1 MDALLRIA
9 HVIKTHLA
17 ILSADG
23 ELVLL
28 VWIEVDTLHIG
39 VLENGPH
46 VAAFRIA
53 HIVTLDAVTG
63 GTGDA
68 LKFDDLFC
76 SIFYKFSIINKCENN
91 LKSKKLKK

>member
-68 LKFDDLFC
+68 LSSMVYLIRYFISLAKID
-76 SIFYKFSIINKCENN
+76 KC
-91 LKSKKLKK
+91 KTFF